1 MTSSSIPNMIPT
13 QIRSSVQ
20 TLKAQGL
27 SLREISRLLKLSRNT
42 VRRILRARERG
53 ATAPACEPQILARL
67 EDAFER
73 ARGNVVRAQ
82 QLLANENALQIPYST
97 LTRWIRDAGLRS
109 PPRRSG
115 EYRHPPGAEAQH
127 DTSPHRMVIAGK
139 PVTAQCAG
147 LVLAYSRRLF
157 AQYYP
162 RFSRF
167 EAKHFLL
174 EAARFMDGTCPLCVI
189 DNTSVMVADGTGADA
204 VIAPEMVAFARTL
217 GFRFQAHEV
226 GHADRKGRI
235 ERPFFYVET
244 NFLPARSF
252 SSFED
257 LNRQALAWCRD
268 IANQKPKR
276 VLGMSPEAAYLIEKP
291 YLQPLPNALP
301 PVYEAFERVV
311 DLYGYVSVDTNRYS
325 IPERFVGQS
334 VTVYKYPADIRICRR
349 GTEIARHPRLI
360 DQRDARHTLPEHHPT
375 PVRVSRGPALEEKL
389 LAGHHPSLERY
400 AATLKQRAHGRG
412 VRALR
417 RLLEL
422 KRTYPSGPFL
432 AAIEQALQF
441 GLFDLGRLE
450 KLILKQVIG
459 DFFSLDAGADDDDA

>member
-189 DNTSVMVADGTGADA
+189 DNTSVIVAHGTGADA
-204 VIAPEMVAFARTL
+204 VMAPEMVAFARTL

>member
-1 MTSSSIPNMIPT
+1 MILSE
-13 QIRSSVQ
+13 ISHSVRV
-20 TLKAQGL
+20 LKAQGY

-42 VRRILRARERG
+42 VRRILRGQER
-53 ATAPACEPQILARL
+53 AAAASSPCDAQTLSRL
-67 EDAFER
+67 EDAFRR
-73 ARGNVVRAQ
+73 ANVVRVQ
-82 QLLANENALQIPYST
+82 QLLADENELEVSYST
-97 LTRWIRDAGLRS
+97 LTRWIREAGLRS
-109 PPRRSG
+109 TPRRSG
-115 EYRHPPGAEAQH
+115 EYRHAPGAEAQH
-127 DTSPHRMVIAGK
+127 DTSPHRVVIAGK

-147 LVLAYSRRLF
+147 LVLAYSRRLLV
-157 AQYYP
+157 QYYP
-162 RFSRF
+162 RFTRF

-189 DNTSVMVADGTGADA
+189 DNTSVIVADGTGADA
-204 VIAPEMVAFARTL
+204 IIAPEMAAFARTL
-217 GFRFQAHEV
+217 GFRFRAHEV

-244 NFLPARSF
+244 NFLPARTF

-257 LNRQALAWCRD
+257 LNRQVLAWCRD

-291 YLQPLPNALP
+291 YLQPLPNVLP
-301 PVYEAFERVV
+301 PVYDAFERVV

-325 IPERFVGQS
+325 VHETFVGQS
-334 VTVYKYPADIRICRR
+334 VSVYKYPADIRICRR
-349 GTEIARHPRLI
+349 GKEIARHPRLI
-360 DQRDARHTLPEHHPT
+360 DQRDARHTLPQHHPP
-375 PVRVSRGPALEEKL
+375 PVRVSRGPLLEEKL

-400 AATLKQRAHGRG
+400 AAALKQRAHGRG

-432 AAIEQALQF
+432 AAVDQALQF

-459 DFFSLDAGADDDDA
+459 DFFILDAQV

>member
-1 MTSSSIPNMIPT
+1 MPIMILSE
-13 QIRSSVQ
+13 IRNSVRV
-20 TLKAQGL
+20 LKAQGR

-42 VRRILRARERG
+42 VRRILREQGREAARSSPCD
-53 ATAPACEPQILARL
+53 AQTLAAL
-67 EDAFER
+67 EDAFRR
-73 ARGNVVRAQ
+73 ARGNVVRAR
-82 QLLANENALQIPYST
+82 QLLASDNDLHISYST
-97 LTRWIRDAGLRS
+97 LTRWIREAGLRS
-109 PPRRSG
+109 PPQRSG
-115 EYRHPPGAEAQH
+115 EYSFAPGAEMQH
-127 DTSPHRMVIAGK
+127 DTSPHRVVIADK
-139 PVTAQCAG
+139 PITAQCAG

-162 RFSRF
+162 RFGRF

-189 DNTSVMVADGTGADA
+189 DNTSVIVVDGTGADA

-217 GFRFQAHEV
+217 GFRFMAHEV

-235 ERPFFYVET
+235 ERPFFYLET
-244 NFLPARSF
+244 NFLAARTF

-257 LNRQALAWCRD
+257 LNRQALVWCREV
-268 IANQKPKR
+268 ANQKPKR
-276 VLGMSPEAAYLIEKP
+276 VLGMSPEAAYVMEKS
-291 YLQPLPNALP
+291 YLQPLPPVLP
-301 PVYEAFERVV
+301 PVYEVLERVV

-325 IPERFVGQS
+325 VPEAFVGQS
-334 VTVYKYPADIRICRR
+334 VSVYKYPADIRICRR

-360 DQRDARHTLPEHHPT
+360 DQRDARHTLPQHHPT
-375 PVRVSRGPALEEKL
+375 PVRVGRGPVLEEKL

-400 AATLKQRAHGRG
+400 AAALKQRAHGRG
-412 VRALR
+412 VRPLR

-422 KRTYPSGPFL
+422 KRTYPWGPFL

-459 DFFSLDAGADDDDA
+459 DFFALDAEVDDD